1 MELLRAVGRA
11 WLRRRFAW
19 LFASLVLTL
28 GAAPILDALGRD
40 PNILET
46 FLALNLVAAVVGAV
60 AERGRR
66 ALLALGAVVLVAVAA
81 RATWGSGALLDAGEA
96 AGSLVALLALGAI
109 LRTVLRSGSVDAER
123 ICAALSAYLL
133 FGIVCAVIYWLFEQ
147 ARPGSLVSGAGSAAL
162 TLRDA
167 IYFSFV
173 TLATL
178 GYGDLVPASAPARS
192 LAISEAIGGQLYLVV
207 LVARLV
213 TLYGARTGH
222 EDCLGY
228 APAFQEIPS

>member
-1 MELLRAVGRA
+1 MELLRSVARA
-11 WLRRRFAW
+11 WRRRRFAV

-28 GAAPILDALGRD
+28 GAAPILDALGRELH
-40 PNILET
+40 ILDA
-46 FLALNLVAAVVGAV
+46 FLAVNLVAAVIGAA

-66 ALLALGAVVLVAVAA
+66 ALLVLGAFVLIVSAA
-81 RATWGSGALLDAGEA
+81 RAIWGSSMLLAAGEA
-96 AGSLVALLALGAI
+96 AGTLVALLALVAI
-109 LRTVLRSGSVDAER
+109 LRRVLAGGSVDSER

-133 FGIVCAVIYWLFEQ
+133 FGIVCGVAYWLIEQ
-147 ARPGSLVSGAGSAAL
+147 TWPGSLIAVAGSAAL

-178 GYGDLVPASAPARS
+178 GYGDIIPASAPARS
-192 LAISEAIGGQLYLVV
+192 IAITEAIGGQLYLVV

-213 TLYGARTGH
+213 TLYGARTDDGR
-222 EDCLGY
+222 EG
-228 APAFQEIPS
+228 